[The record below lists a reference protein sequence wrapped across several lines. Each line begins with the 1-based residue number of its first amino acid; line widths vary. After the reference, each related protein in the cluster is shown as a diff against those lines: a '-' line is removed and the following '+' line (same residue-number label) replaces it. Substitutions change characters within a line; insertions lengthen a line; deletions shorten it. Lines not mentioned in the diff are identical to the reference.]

1 MTDIV
6 ELLDAQRQYFATGAT
21 GEVRFR
27 IEQLRK
33 LKEAIRRNESRILDA
48 LHRDLRKHEIE
59 AYVTEVGFCLEE
71 IKLAVRNVNRWA
83 KPRRQKT
90 PWMFAP
96 SKSRVVPEPYG
107 LTLIMGPWNY
117 PFNLVIAPL
126 VAAISA
132 GNVATVK
139 PSELA
144 PNTSAAIAG
153 LIEETFNPE
162 YISVIQ
168 GGIGVSKRLLEEPF
182 DYIFFTGGEAVGK
195 IVMQKAAKHL
205 TPVTLE
211 LGGKS
216 PVIVDKDA
224 PIESAAKRIAWG
236 KFLNAGQTC
245 LAPDYILV
253 QQQIKQPLVEALT
266 RQIHLFFGDTPFNS
280 PDYARIINRS
290 HVDRLGELMRSGRIC
305 TGGEIDATNRY
316 IAPTI
321 VDSVTLDDHIMKEEI
336 FGPILP
342 ILEFDTMEDAIS
354 IVAKFPKPLALYL
367 FTPNKKTQRHVIRS
381 TSSGAAVI
389 NDTVIHIANYNL
401 PFGGVGASGMGAYH
415 GKFGFDTF
423 SHLKAVFARRSGLD
437 LLFRYPPYK
446 TPLKLFRKIQG

>member
-6 ELLDAQRQYFATGAT
+6 ELLNAQRQYFATGAT
-21 GEVRFR
+21 RDVRFR
-27 IEQLRK
+27 IEQLRN

-48 LHRDLRKHEIE
+48 LHRDLRKHEVE

-71 IKLAVRNVNRWA
+71 IKLAVRNLKKWA
-83 KPRRQKT
+83 RPRRQKT

-107 LTLIMGPWNY
+107 LALIMGPWNY

-132 GNVATVK
+132 GNIATVK

-144 PNTSAAIAG
+144 PNTSKMITALIA
-153 LIEETFNPE
+153 EAFNPE
-162 YISVIQ
+162 YISVVQ
-168 GGIGVSKRLLEEPF
+168 GGVDISKRLLEEPF
-182 DYIFFTGGEAVGK
+182 DYIFFTGGEAVGR
-195 IVMQKAAKHL
+195 IVMEKAAKHL

-224 PIESAAKRIAWG
+224 PIESTAKRIAWG

-245 LAPDYILV
+245 LAPDYLLV
-253 QQQIKQPLVEALT
+253 QQNIKQPLVEALA
-266 RQIHLFFGDTPFNS
+266 RQIDSFFGEIPSDS
-280 PDYARIINRS
+280 PDYARIINRT
-290 HVDRLGELMRSGRIC
+290 HIDRLAELTKSGRIC
-305 TGGEIDATNRY
+305 AGGEIDAVNRY

-321 VDSVTLDDHIMKEEI
+321 IDSVTLDDPIMKEEI
-336 FGPILP
+336 FGPLLP
-342 ILEFDTMEDAIS
+342 IIEFDTIDDAFT
-354 IVAKFPKPLALYL
+354 IVARFPKPLALYL
-367 FTPNKKTQRHVIRS
+367 FTPNKKTQRRVIRS

-437 LLFRYPPYK
+437 LIFRYPPYK
-446 TPLKLFRKIQG
+446 TPLKLFRKLQG